1 MSKPSRRPGRE
12 EIKHLRKER
21 KQAQKEL
28 RSKQKAEGFTILERP
43 STPNRK
49 SDFKSVEEEQDA
61 RQFAANEQARILRSQ
76 LPFLLKRLSKMKDPR
91 NPKKVKYKLTLL
103 MIYGIL
109 MFVFQ
114 MSSRREAN
122 KEMTRPQF
130 MESLKL
136 LFPDLEDIPHNDT
149 LTHTV
154 LASVWQQHFRSPVF
168 RFRPEVL

>member
-1 MSKPSRRPGRE
+1 MSKLSQRPGRE
-12 EIKHLRKER
+12 EIKQLRKDR
-21 KQAQKEL
+21 QKAQKDL

-49 SDFKSVEEEQDA
+49 SEYKSVEEEQDA
-61 RQFAANEQARILRSQ
+61 REFAATEQARILHSQ
-76 LPFLLKRLSKMKDPR
+76 LPILLKRFSKIKDPR
-91 NPKKVKYKLTLL
+91 NPKKVKHKLTLL
-103 MIYGIL
+103 MIYGTL

-136 LFPDLEDIPHNDT
+136 LFPDLGLSEEEFIAYCVNPA
-149 LTHTV
+149 V
-154 LASVWQQHFRSPVF
+154 RMRQQIRDELSKIDQ
-168 RFRPEVL
+168 E